1 MKRLRRW
8 SIVASLLL
16 LVALLTGAL
25 LFPYLLK
32 RYIERNSEAW
42 IGRRVTIG
50 RIVLNPFTGVYSVT
64 DFVCHEPQ
72 SEQVFV
78 RFEKLGV
85 KGSVVDGLMNDHWSF
100 REAELREPYVHV
112 AQAGDRF
119 NFSDLLELGESGEE
133 GGPDTDSTIVA
144 FSVVDIALTNGRV
157 DYESDLLHSPVQLID
172 VNVTSTI
179 ITSASA
185 RMGFTVGCGMPDGT
199 RLDGGFMIDTDSALY
214 AVDARLR
221 EFDLTGT
228 LPYLQ
233 DFFDAGHLAGK
244 LDVDLHVRQSYAD
257 TSVLALSARMD
268 LRDLEMR
275 DVQQEH
281 LLGISHLRAS
291 LDTLDGDHFELG
303 AVEVDGPDLRF
314 ALLADSTDNW
324 TRLIKLAPDTAGGDQ
339 GEEVLDA
346 SESNYLLLLADYISY
361 LGSAVTSSDYSAESI
376 TFSNGRLLFE
386 DQSIPRPLRYEIS
399 DIELHAQRFTAESG
413 SAPVTA
419 TATLNE
425 VGSVQASAAF
435 DPKDLRNV
443 DMHLVVD
450 SLMMN
455 HLDPYVH
462 WYAAHPAVD
471 GMVRYE
477 SWTSI
482 HNGQIDSRNQLYIDR
497 LKFGKRMDQHAP
509 DIYVLPLR
517 FAAGLLKDAKGVI
530 ELDIPVKGD
539 LNDPQ
544 FRVWPIVWQVL
555 KNLVVKAVTAPVKM
569 IARLFE
575 GADERDLEQVRFR
588 ELQTSLEKPQARGLS
603 ELAKV
608 LAAKPELLVELVP
621 LADSLAES
629 GQLAVFMAKAQHL
642 YPQRDILS
650 GSDSVSVIQLASG
663 DSSFVRWLD
672 GRSPGTMDLA
682 VPERCRR
689 LIGQDQIMRL
699 WRQLEVTR
707 RENVAGSLVTAG
719 AAKARFR
726 FVTATKAEMA
736 THGGAPGYLFRYGVG
751 EETEVVSD

>member
-8 SIVASLLL
+8 SIAAGLLL
-16 LVALLTGAL
+16 LVVLLTAAL

-50 RIVLNPFTGVYSVT
+50 RIVLNPFTGVYAVS

-119 NFSDLLELGESGEE
+119 NFSDLLELGEGGEE
-133 GGPDTDSTIVA
+133 GDPDTDTTIVA

-221 EFDLTGT
+221 EFDLTGS

-244 LDVDLHVRQSYAD
+244 LDVDLHVRQSYTD
-257 TSVLALSARMD
+257 SSELALSARMD
-268 LRDLEMR
+268 LRGLELR
-275 DVQQEH
+275 DGRQEH
-281 LLGISHLRAS
+281 LLGISHVSAS
-291 LDTLDGDHFELG
+291 LDTLLGDHMEVG
-303 AVEVDGPDLRF
+303 AVKVDGMDLHF
-314 ALLADSTDNW
+314 ALLADGTDNW
-324 TRLIKLAPDTAGGDQ
+324 TRLFKLIPDTTAASNGA
-339 GEEVLDA
+339 EVLDA
-346 SESNYLLLLADYISY
+346 SESNYLVLLADYISY
-361 LGSAVTSSDYSAESI
+361 LGSTVTSGAHSAESI
-376 TFSNGRLLFE
+376 EVHNGRVLFE
-386 DQSIPRPLRYEIS
+386 DHSIPRPLKYEIT
-399 DIELHAQRFTAESG
+399 DIEMRAQRFTMESG

-419 TATLNE
+419 TATLNH
-425 VGSVQASAAF
+425 VGKVRASADF

-443 DMHLVVD
+443 DLHVTVD

-482 HNGQIDSRNQLYIDR
+482 RNGRIDSRNQLYIDR

-517 FAAGLLKDAKGVI
+517 LAAGLLKDAKGVI
-530 ELDIPVKGD
+530 KLDVPVKGD

-555 KNLVVKAVTAPVKM
+555 KNLVVKAVTAPAKM
-569 IARLFE
+569 ISRLFQ
-575 GADERDLEQVRFR
+575 GVDERDLEQVRFR
-588 ELQTSLEKPQARGLS
+588 ELQTALEKPQVHGLN
-603 ELAKV
+603 ELTKA
-608 LAAKPELLVELVP
+608 LAARPELVVELVP

-629 GQLAVFMAKAQHL
+629 GQLAFFMARTRFL
-642 YPQRDILS
+642 YPNVGVIGGEDSLRVSRLS
-650 GSDSVSVIQLASG
+650 AQ

-672 GRSPGTMDLA
+672 GRSPGTKDLA
-682 VPERCRR
+682 APERCRR
-689 LIGQDQIMRL
+689 VIGPDEVLRS
-699 WRQLEVTR
+699 WRELEVSR
-707 RENVAGSLVTAG
+707 RERVTRALITAG
-719 AAKARFR
+719 TAQTRFR
-726 FVTATKAEMA
+726 FAPASKAEMA
-736 THGGAPGYLFRYGVG
+736 TYGGSPGYLFRYDASEGTEAG
-751 EETEVVSD
+751 E